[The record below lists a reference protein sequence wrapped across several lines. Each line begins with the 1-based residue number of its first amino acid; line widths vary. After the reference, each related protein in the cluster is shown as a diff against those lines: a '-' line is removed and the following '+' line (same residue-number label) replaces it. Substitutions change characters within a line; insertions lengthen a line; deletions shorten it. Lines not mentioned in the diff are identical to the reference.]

1 MERGNYQ
8 NARGLAIPI
17 MKNKEKFIALIEK
30 EIEKVNVQIDRKIAN
45 GKPYQHEAEK
55 HHKLISLLAEYE

>member
-1 MERGNYQ
+1 
-8 NARGLAIPI
+8 

-45 GKPYQHEAEK
+45 GKPYTQLGRKHAELM
-55 HHKLISLLAEYE
+55 KLLKMYA